1 MKERLEQVYRRAERI
16 SIDRS
21 SKIVCMSDCHRGVG
35 NPGDN
40 FLPNQNIFLAALR
53 YYYEGCFCYIELGDG
68 DELWENRE
76 LSRIEESHS
85 DTYHMLSRFF
95 HSDRLL
101 MLYGNHDCEKKKVE
115 LSFGMRAREGVVLVD
130 CASGHEIM
138 LVHGHQGDWLNDT
151 LWPLAR
157 FLVRY
162 VWHPLEVL
170 GVNNP
175 TSASSNYKKRK
186 KAEVRLDAFSEKKQ
200 ILLIAGHTHRPVLPK
215 PGEGFYL
222 NDGCCVR
229 PQGITAIEIERGAVT
244 LVKWSV
250 VTRPNRNLA
259 VEREVLEGP
268 YPWEQ
273 YWENRK

>member
-40 FLPNQNIFLAALR
+40 FLSNQNIFLAALR
-53 YYYEGCFCYIELGDG
+53 YYYEGCFCYIE
-68 DELWENRE
+68 
-76 LSRIEESHS
+76 
-85 DTYHMLSRFF
+85 
-95 HSDRLL
+95 
-101 MLYGNHDCEKKKVE
+101 
-115 LSFGMRAREGVVLVD
+115 
-130 CASGHEIM
+130 
-138 LVHGHQGDWLNDT
+138 
-151 LWPLAR
+151 
-157 FLVRY
+157 
-162 VWHPLEVL
+162 
-170 GVNNP
+170 
-175 TSASSNYKKRK
+175 
-186 KAEVRLDAFSEKKQ
+186 
-200 ILLIAGHTHRPVLPK
+200 